1 MRERLCRW
9 ALAAVALA
17 LCALFAAG
25 LLAYAHPM
33 EAEVYDLSLAWEGEA
48 VPADWVFSDKGWT
61 VFTREGA
68 EQRELS
74 PDGLGG

>member
-1 MRERLCRW
+1 MDRTLFKTLGTERRSQRERLCPW
-9 ALAAVALA
+9 PLAPVALA

-48 VPADWVFSDKGWT
+48 VPAEW
-61 VFTREGA
+61 
-68 EQRELS
+68 LI
-74 PDGLGG
+74 